1 MNDVHLLFELRARL
15 SQSYLLPVRTAA
27 DQSLRQESVD
37 AELLDILTL
46 CKRRQPGRLRL
57 EKPGNQVAVQ
67 LAVVQDAEGE
77 RDEEDQDAL
86 YASNIR
92 QEFKKIV
99 AISYN
104 QVLVRAH
111 LDGDPLH

>member
-1 MNDVHLLFELRARL
+1 MWKKRL
-15 SQSYLLPVRTAA
+15 SQSYLLPIRTAA

-46 CKRRQPGRLRL
+46 CKWRQPGRLRL

-77 RDEEDQDAL
+77 LDEEDQDAL